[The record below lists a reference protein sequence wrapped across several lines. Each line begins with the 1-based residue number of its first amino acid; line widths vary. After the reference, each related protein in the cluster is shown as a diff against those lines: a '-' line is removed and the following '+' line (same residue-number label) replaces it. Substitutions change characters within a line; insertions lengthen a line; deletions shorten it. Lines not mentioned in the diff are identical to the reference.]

1 MPLLFSYGTLQ
12 LENVQMS
19 LFGRLLRGEPD
30 ALVGFEQSAI
40 AIDDPQ
46 VVKLS
51 GKTHHVIVRFN
62 GREDS
67 RVTGTVF
74 EITDEEL
81 IRADQ
86 YEVDDYKRA
95 QTTLA
100 SGKDAWVYV
109 DAKG

>member
-19 LFGRLLRGEPD
+19 LFGRLLKGEPD
-30 ALVGFEQSAI
+30 ALVGFEQAAI

-46 VVKLS
+46 VVTLS
-51 GKTHHVIVRFN
+51 GKTHHVIVRSN

-67 RVTGTVF
+67 RVAGTVF

-81 IRADQ
+81 AHADD
-86 YEVDDYKRA
+86 YEVDDYKRV
-95 QTTLA
+95 QTRLA
-100 SGKDAWVYV
+100 SGREAWVYV
-109 DAKG
+109 DAND

>member
-12 LENVQMS
+12 LENVQRS
-19 LFGRLLRGEPD
+19 LFGRLLAGQPD
-30 ALVGFEQSAI
+30 ALVGFEQSFI

-46 VVKLS
+46 VVTLS

-62 GREDS
+62 GNDDS

-81 IRADQ
+81 VHADE
-86 YEVDDYKRA
+86 YEVEDYKRVRA
-95 QTTLA
+95 RLA
-100 SGKDAWVYV
+100 SGREAWVYV